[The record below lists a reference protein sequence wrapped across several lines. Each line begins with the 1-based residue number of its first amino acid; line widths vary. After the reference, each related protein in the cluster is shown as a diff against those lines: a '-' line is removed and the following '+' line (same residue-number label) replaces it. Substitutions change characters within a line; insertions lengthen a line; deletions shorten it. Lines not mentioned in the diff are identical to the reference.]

1 MVNRLLVKN
10 IFIKIRKSFGRFLSL
25 FFIVLLGSGFYA
37 GIHAAVPDISAV
49 ADKYFKDYRLT
60 DFKIVS
66 TLGLTDEDVEAV
78 RALGD
83 VAAVPSY
90 SLDTLADGK
99 AVRVH
104 ALEETVNIVKLIEG
118 RLPAND
124 SECAADRRFYKIGD
138 TVLVS
143 DDAEL
148 KNKEFSVVGTVES
161 VLYLSEDYGNAAIGD
176 GKLYSFIFVKKE
188 NFTLDAY
195 TEMYILSNEAA
206 ETTAYSKQYEQAAHH
221 LYDRLVALKP
231 ERENARYEEIY
242 EKAAGE
248 IKKNEEKL
256 NEEIEKGEKALA
268 DAKAELDG
276 GKQKLEDG
284 KKELAA
290 SEAQLNESISK
301 QNQAFDLAKQN
312 IAAAWAEI
320 NSALENYGLT
330 QEEIAAKTAEL
341 ESAVASMRAQLG
353 LLPAGS
359 AEYAQLEA
367 AIRQASEQLAGLQ
380 KLKASIES
388 LSKQEEELYRGIAT
402 FNAEMKKAQEQIAQ
416 EKENLAESERK
427 LNDGYAEYNK
437 NYEEFRSNIAE
448 ARQKIEDAK
457 KELKTIP
464 KPKWMVYG
472 RDAAV
477 GYGGLKTSMN
487 IIESVASVFP
497 VFFILIVA
505 LMTSNCMS
513 RMIAEERSELGAL
526 TSLGFSDANIILPY
540 IFYVLSATVTGA
552 AAGFYAGGAIIP
564 RLIYDMFWFVLPELI
579 IQYDGA
585 MLSMILAVTVALMI
599 FVTVYSCRKAL
610 RQTPAAL
617 LRPLPPEKGK
627 KIFLEKVAPVWK
639 RLSFSWKI
647 TVRNLFR
654 YTKRGI
660 MTIIGVSGCT
670 ALLLT
675 GFGINDSMTS
685 VTEKQ
690 FGEIFRYKNIIILK
704 EETAS
709 VGAELKSLFEREKII
724 NPLLIRQSTV
734 KFTSDDDLDS
744 YLIVPENKE
753 GFRQYY
759 NLKSRIDGENI
770 TLDSGGAVIT
780 QKIADALNVSK
791 GGAVT
796 IKTADNQEYALP
808 VADVAENYI
817 SNYIFMD
824 KTLYEAVFGGTVS
837 YNAVVSDNNADE
849 TALAANLTQNEAV
862 LNVILTRDV
871 VEKTEENMK
880 SFHSLISLVI
890 VVASLL
896 VFVVLYNLTSIN
908 ISERTREIATLKV
921 LGFTDLETNSYIYR
935 EAFILSMASISVGL
949 TAGVFL
955 HRYVITVVE
964 GFVVFLKQIKWQSFV
979 YSAVLTLI
987 FTLLMVIFTYFK
999 LKTVNMLE
1007 SLKSIE

>member
-10 IFIKIRKSFGRFLSL
+10 IFLKIKKSFGRYLSL
-25 FFIVLLGSGFYA
+25 LFIVLLGSGFYA

-49 ADKYFKDYRLT
+49 ADRYFKDYNLT

-78 RALGD
+78 RALGNIA
-83 VAAVPSY
+83 VVPSY
-90 SLDTLADGK
+90 SLDMLADGK

-104 ALEETVNIVKLIEG
+104 ALEESVNTVKLVEG
-118 RLPAND
+118 RLPTND
-124 SECAADRRFYKIGD
+124 SECAADRRFYQIGD
-138 TVLVS
+138 TVPIS
-143 DDAEL
+143 DDAAL
-148 KNKEFSVVGTVES
+148 KNKEFTVVGTVES
-161 VLYLSEDYGNAAIGD
+161 VLYLSEDYGNTTVGD
-176 GKLYSFIFVKKE
+176 GKLHSFIFINKD

-195 TEMYILSNEAA
+195 TEIYVLSNEAA
-206 ETTAYSKQYEQAAHH
+206 EEAAYSKQYEQAARRV
-221 LYDRLVALKP
+221 YDQLVALKP
-231 ERENARYEEIY
+231 ERENARYEAIY
-242 EKAAGE
+242 SKAADE
-248 IKKNEEKL
+248 IKKSEEKL
-256 NEEIEKGEKALA
+256 VEEKEKGEKELA
-268 DAKAELDG
+268 DAKKELDSN
-276 GKQKLEDG
+276 KQKLADG
-284 KKELAA
+284 KKELEA
-290 SEAQLNESISK
+290 SEAKLNESVTK
-301 QNQAFDLAKQN
+301 QNKEFHTAKQR

-320 NSALENYGLT
+320 NTALENYGLT
-330 QEEIAAKTAEL
+330 KESIATKIDEL
-341 ESAVASMRAQLG
+341 ESAVAGMRAQLQ

-359 AEYAQLEA
+359 AEHAQLEA
-367 AIRQASEQLAGLQ
+367 AINQASEQLAGLQ
-380 KLKASIES
+380 QLKASIDA
-388 LSKQEEELYRGIAT
+388 LSRQEAELNQGIAA
-402 FNAEMKKAQEQIAQ
+402 FDAEIKKAKEQIAK
-416 EKENLAESERK
+416 EKANLEDGEK
-427 LNDGYAEYNK
+427 QLGDGYSEYYR
-437 NYEEFRSNIAE
+437 NYEEFQSKIAE
-448 ARQKIEDAK
+448 ALQKIEDAK
-457 KELKTIP
+457 KELETIA
-464 KPKWMVYG
+464 KPQWIIYG

-477 GYGGLKTSMN
+477 GYSGLKTSLN
-487 IIESVASVFP
+487 IVESVASVFP

-513 RMIAEERSELGAL
+513 RLIAEERSELGTF
-526 TSLGFSDANIILPY
+526 TSLGFSDASIILPY

-552 AAGFYAGGAIIP
+552 AAGFYLGGAIIP
-564 RLIYDMFWFVLPELI
+564 QLIYDMFWFVLPELI
-579 IQYDGA
+579 IQYDIA
-585 MLSMILAVTVALMI
+585 MLFMILAVTVVLMI
-599 FVTVYSCRKAL
+599 YVTVYACHKAL

-627 KIFLEKVAPVWK
+627 KIFLEKVTPVWK

-670 ALLLT
+670 ALLLA
-675 GFGINDSMTS
+675 GFGINDSMTG

-690 FGEIFRYKNIIILK
+690 FGEIFRYKNMIILK

-709 VGAELKSLFEREKII
+709 IGGELKSLFEREKII

-734 KFTSDDDLDS
+734 KFSSDDDLDS
-744 YLIVPENKE
+744 YLIVPENEE
-753 GFRQYY
+753 GFWQYY
-759 NLKSRIDGENI
+759 NLKSLVDGKKI

-780 QKIADALNVSK
+780 QKIADTLNVSK
-791 GGAVT
+791 GGAVV
-796 IKTADNQEYALP
+796 IKTADNKEYYLP
-808 VADVAENYI
+808 VADIAENYI

-824 KTLYEAVFGGTVS
+824 KTLYEAIFGGTVS
-837 YNAVVSDNNADE
+837 YNAVVSENNTDE
-849 TALAANLTQNEAV
+849 SVLATNLTQNEAV

-871 VEKTEENMK
+871 IEKTEENMK
-880 SFHSLISLVI
+880 SFQSLISLVI

-935 EAFILSMASISVGL
+935 EAFILSLISICVGL
-949 TAGVFL
+949 TAGIFL

-964 GFVVFLKQIKWQSFV
+964 GYVVFLKQIKWQSFV
-979 YSAVLTLI
+979 YSTVLTLV

-999 LKTVNMLE
+999 LKTVNMLD